1 MRETYQA
8 EQQKTKDDTS
18 FISVHQAQTI
28 IISFKF
34 LLTGWIYLLENIL
47 ILLSGF
53 CEMSKE

>member
-18 FISVHQAQTI
+18 FISAHQTQTI
-28 IISFKF
+28 IITFKF

>member
-18 FISVHQAQTI
+18 FISVHQTQTI
-28 IISFKF
+28 IITFKF
-34 LLTGWIYLLENIL
+34 LLMGWIYLLENIL